1 MGAPG
6 ETAILDGSD
15 RRNSGSN
22 PAAPQLIWLR
32 DRHYYVFQNL
42 TIRYAAGRGMELEG
56 DHHVVRDVV
65 SHGNHS
71 DGIYIEGSY
80 NLVEDVVSFDN
91 FSYSNDGDSAD
102 GVKVDSGTGNVLRRV
117 VVYENSDDGIDLWDS
132 TDTLVEFSVSYR
144 NGRGSTGNGQ
154 GFKMSNGRRADSRNV
169 IRYNVAFENRAHN
182 FTDNAGGGLLLYN
195 NTSYAAGR
203 AGFHV
208 AGQSGVERSTLF
220 NNISFGDN
228 EGVKVVPT
236 TEGGPGPVSR
246 NNSWDLGI
254 DDPLFVSLDP
264 DDPGFLRLRPDSP
277 AVDAGADVGEAFAG
291 TAPDLGAYELQST
304 AER

>member
-1 MGAPG
+1 
-6 ETAILDGSD
+6 
-15 RRNSGSN
+15 
-22 PAAPQLIWLR
+22 
-32 DRHYYVFQNL
+32 RHYYVFQNL

-102 GVKVDSGTGNVLRRV
+102 GVKVDSGTGNVLRRG

-154 GFKMSNGRRADSRNV
+154 GLKMSTGRPADSRNV
-169 IRYNVAFENRAHN
+169 IRYNVAFETRAHN

-195 NTSYAAGR
+195 NTSCAAGR

-208 AGQSGVERSTLF
+208 AGQSGVERSTL
-220 NNISFGDN
+220 
-228 EGVKVVPT
+228 
-236 TEGGPGPVSR
+236 
-246 NNSWDLGI
+246 
-254 DDPLFVSLDP
+254 
-264 DDPGFLRLRPDSP
+264 
-277 AVDAGADVGEAFAG
+277 
-291 TAPDLGAYELQST
+291 
-304 AER
+304 